1 MSAKT
6 LMVQGTMSSAGKSL
20 LVTGLC
26 RMYARQGLRVAPY
39 KSQNMSN
46 NAGVCTDG
54 SEIGRAQF
62 TQALACGLAPAV
74 EMNPILIKPEADA
87 HSQVILMGK
96 PYASLPA
103 REYYQH
109 IDHFWQQATRALDD
123 LRDGYDLVIIEG
135 AGSPAEINLRQGDI
149 VNMAVADYARAPVML
164 AGDIDRGGIF
174 AQLLGTLWLL
184 EPEEL
189 ALVKGLIVN
198 KFRGDISL
206 FYDGVQT
213 LEEKGGVPVV
223 GVVPYLHHTIPE
235 EDAVAIE
242 AQNFRAAL
250 AEIDL
255 AVVRLPR
262 ISNFD
267 DFDPLAAEQGVS
279 VRYIDSPAEINA
291 AAAVIL
297 PGTKSTIADLNWMI
311 DQGLF
316 AAIQEF
322 ALAGGAV
329 VGICG
334 GYQMLGRLIHDSDR
348 FESDQEVMVGLSLLP
363 TETFFRSV
371 KDTHQAEGRVV
382 DNAESW
388 MGGLSGET
396 LTGYEIHMGETH
408 LIDAQPWLEITHR
421 TGGMVSVGDGVAGYD
436 GRVWGCYLHGL
447 FENPGFRRAWL
458 RSLGW
463 QPSDA
468 GAAVSL
474 QQSFDQLADHLETH
488 LDLDL
493 INEIIGL

>member
-1 MSAKT
+1 
-6 LMVQGTMSSAGKSL
+6 
-20 LVTGLC
+20 
-26 RMYARQGLRVAPY
+26 MYARQGMRVAPY

-46 NAGVCTDG
+46 NAGVCADG

-62 TQALACGLAPAV
+62 TQALACGLVPVV

-87 HSQVILMGK
+87 HSQVVLMGK

-109 IDHFWQQATRALDD
+109 IDHFWQQAASALDN
-123 LRDGYDLVIIEG
+123 LRDSYDLVIIEG
-135 AGSPAEINLRQGDI
+135 AGSPAEVNLREGDI
-149 VNMAVADYARAPVML
+149 VNMTVAKYARAPVLL

-198 KFRGDISL
+198 KFRGDIGL
-206 FYDGVQT
+206 FYNGVQT
-213 LEEKGGVPVV
+213 LEEMGGVPVV

-242 AQNFRAAL
+242 AQNFQAVPAG
-250 AEIDL
+250 IDL

-279 VRYIDSPAEINA
+279 VRYIDSPVEIGA
-291 AAAVIL
+291 ASAVIL
-297 PGTKSTIADLNWMI
+297 PGTKSTIADLNWLI
-311 DQGLF
+311 DRGLF

-322 ALAGGAV
+322 AIGGGAV

-334 GYQMLGRLIHDSDR
+334 GFQMLGRLIHDPDR
-348 FESDQEVMVGLSLLP
+348 VESDKEVMVGLSLLP
-363 TETFFRSV
+363 AETFFRPV
-371 KDTHQAEGRVV
+371 KDTHQAEGRVL
-382 DNAESW
+382 DTTESW
-388 MGGLSGET
+388 LSGLAGEV
-396 LTGYEIHMGETH
+396 LAGYEIHMGETR
-408 LIDAQPWLEITHR
+408 LIDVQPWLEINR
-421 TGGMVSVGDGVAGYD
+421 RSGEMVSVGDGAAAYD

-447 FENPGFRRAWL
+447 FETPRFRRAWL
-458 RSLGW
+458 GSLGW
-463 QPSDA
+463 QPSDTDME
-468 GAAVSL
+468 VSL
-474 QQSFDQLADHLETH
+474 QQSFDQLADHLEAH

-493 INEIIGL
+493 LNEIIGL